1 MPSPLGH
8 GLVGLAVHAVTA
20 RDAREAGSLRR
31 AAIIAGA
38 AMAPDLD
45 LLFKFVDGRNHH
57 QAETH
62 SIGAAILAGL
72 AAVLMARAARWG
84 APVAFGAVV
93 AVAWLTHPLLD
104 YLGNDTHPPIG
115 LMLLWPFDGGF
126 YKSPWIVFMD
136 IGRTLDWRTVRH
148 NVVAIAWELLVLT
161 PLLGAAGLTLKLQQR
176 APDSLRRERLGGE
189 RESARG
195 GRPGED
201 DPPDLV

>member
-8 GLVGLAVHAVTA
+8 GLVGLAVHAITA
-20 RDAREAGSLRR
+20 REAREAGHLWR

-62 SIGAAILAGL
+62 SIGAAILAGVATFL
-72 AAVLMARAARWG
+72 IAKAARWR
-84 APVAFGAVV
+84 APLAFGAVV
-93 AVAWLTHPLLD
+93 GLAWLTHPLLD

-115 LMLLWPFDGGF
+115 LMLLWPFDQGF

-148 NVVAIAWELLVLT
+148 NVVAIAWELLVLA
-161 PLLGAAGLTLKLQQR
+161 PVVGLAGLV
-176 APDSLRRERLGGE
+176 LRRRYGAGV
-189 RESARG
+189 RQQV
-195 GRPGED
+195 GR
-201 DPPDLV
+201 